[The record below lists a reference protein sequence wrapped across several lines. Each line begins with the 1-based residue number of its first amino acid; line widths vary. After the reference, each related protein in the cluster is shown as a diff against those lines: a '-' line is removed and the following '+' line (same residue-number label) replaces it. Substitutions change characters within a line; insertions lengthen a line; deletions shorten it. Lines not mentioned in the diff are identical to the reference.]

1 MRKRKEGMIMI
12 NKLFLA
18 VAKKMNS
25 SVSPLLRLSDK
36 LSEPAYRKA
45 TIKTFKN
52 GNRLIDADILMANRM
67 KITVC
72 MYAVGSIAGV
82 IAKRIA
88 NH

>member
-1 MRKRKEGMIMI
+1 MI

-18 VAKKMNS
+18 GATKRNS
-25 SVSPLLRLSDK
+25 SVSPLLKLCDK

-45 TIKTFKN
+45 TIKIFKN
-52 GNRLIDADILMANRM
+52 GNRLIDADVLMANRM
-67 KITVC
+67 KTTAC
-72 MYAVGSIAGV
+72 MYAIGSIAGV

>member
-1 MRKRKEGMIMI
+1 MI

-18 VAKKMNS
+18 GAKKMNS
-25 SVSPLLRLSDK
+25 SVSPLLKLSDK

-45 TIKTFKN
+45 TIKTFK
-52 GNRLIDADILMANRM
+52 NRLIDADILMANRM

-72 MYAVGSIAGV
+72 MYTVGSIAGV

>member
-1 MRKRKEGMIMI
+1 MIMI

-18 VAKKMNS
+18 GAKKMNS
-25 SVSPLLRLSDK
+25 SVSPLLKLSDK

-82 IAKRIA
+82 IAKQIA